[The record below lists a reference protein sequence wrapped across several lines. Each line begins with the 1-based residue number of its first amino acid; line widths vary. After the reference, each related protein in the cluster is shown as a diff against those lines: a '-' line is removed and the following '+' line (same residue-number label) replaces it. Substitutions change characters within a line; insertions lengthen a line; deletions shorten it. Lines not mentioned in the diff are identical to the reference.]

1 MNYICKN
8 CNYKT
13 KYFADISRH
22 MNRVKKCN
30 KNLDGYNYNEE
41 EIIKLSLIPYIN
53 NKQNIDIELNNTKT
67 FINKKKLFEL
77 IALIEKKKLKA
88 CPICNKIYDKIIDL
102 RNHLILDCISI
113 DLENN
118 TKNSNLSII
127 NNNPI
132 ITGNNNS
139 TININNINNINVYSP
154 ISFDN
159 EWNTDHMSNEEKNL
173 LIVSMVKYTKTL
185 EYLLKNKNN
194 QNVLIDKDSNTG
206 LVYKNNILEKMTLSE
221 ICDKSFDKLYY
232 TLNKMYDSE
241 NINIGMLDPEYI
253 DIQKKSMN
261 MKYRNYKDDEEN
273 KDIAN
278 HSMIEIFN
286 QVKDE
291 TLEKFNK
298 IENIKQNI
306 GY

>member
-1 MNYICKN
+1 MK
-8 CNYKT
+8 
-13 KYFADISRH
+13 
-22 MNRVKKCN
+22 
-30 KNLDGYNYNEE
+30 E
-41 EIIKLSLIPYIN
+41 
-53 NKQNIDIELNNTKT
+53 
-67 FINKKKLFEL
+67 
-77 IALIEKKKLKA
+77 
-88 CPICNKIYDKIIDL
+88 CPICNKVYNKTINL
-102 RNHLILDCISI
+102 RNHLILECISL

-118 TKNSNLSII
+118 TKNNDLSII
-127 NNNPI
+127 NNNSIITANNNPIITGNNNPIITSNNNPI

-139 TININNINNINVYSP
+139 IININNINNINVYSP

-261 MKYRNYKDDEEN
+261 IKYRNYKDDEEN

-286 QVKDE
+286 KVKDQ